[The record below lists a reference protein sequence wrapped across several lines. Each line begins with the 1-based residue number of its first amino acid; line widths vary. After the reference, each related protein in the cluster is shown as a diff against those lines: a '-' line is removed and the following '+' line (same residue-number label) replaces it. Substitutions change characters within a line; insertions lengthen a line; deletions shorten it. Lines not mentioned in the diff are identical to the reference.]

1 MYAIKTQNA
10 RMVERLRP
18 ILGAPVL
25 RWVALLGLSAAYLQG
40 GFDKAAHF
48 SSAIAEMNQF
58 EEATKA
64 ACLTPSIEGYR
75 SGPAKLA
82 RAMDAAPDERAYALV
97 TTKLGRSV
105 NNVDVVEI
113 GKIANL
119 YENAASQPRLH
130 HHLAVAVAHRGEIVE
145 RLNVLLHRK
154 HPVDARLELAGLDHL
169 VHEISPFPAQDRI
182 LDIVEQRIGMEGG
195 VGLKHV
201 DEG

>member
-1 MYAIKTQNA
+1 MNAIKMHNA

-58 EEATKA
+58 GLSPAAPLALETGADVASAVSQFSMYEEATKA

-97 TTKLGRSV
+97 TTKL
-105 NNVDVVEI
+105 
-113 GKIANL
+113 
-119 YENAASQPRLH
+119 
-130 HHLAVAVAHRGEIVE
+130 
-145 RLNVLLHRK
+145 
-154 HPVDARLELAGLDHL
+154 
-169 VHEISPFPAQDRI
+169 
-182 LDIVEQRIGMEGG
+182 
-195 VGLKHV
+195 
-201 DEG
+201 